1 MRKIK
6 RVWVWV
12 PTILILFIIYS
23 FSAAN
28 GIQSSAMS
36 AGLTDKIIHF
46 FVSVPFLDFNSAQEV
61 ISLQVLHLFIRKLGH
76 LTEYA
81 ALALSMAFALY
92 KYRVNNRR
100 LISCCMVFGFFYAGT
115 DEIHQLFI
123 IGRSGQ
129 FMDVL
134 IDCLGMSAGII
145 FFYVLIRVCH
155 SISIRMRSSS

>member
-6 RVWVWV
+6 RLWVWV
-12 PTILILFIIYS
+12 PTILILCIIYN

-36 AGLTDKIIHF
+36 SGLADKIISF
-46 FVSVPFLDFNSAQEV
+46 FVSVPFIDFNPAQEV

-100 LISCCMVFGFFYAGT
+100 LMSICMVFGFFYAGT

-123 IGRSGQ
+123 TGRSGQ
-129 FMDVL
+129 FTDVL
-134 IDCLGMSAGII
+134 IDCLGMSAGVI
-145 FFYVLIRVCH
+145 FFYVLIRICH
-155 SISIRMRSSS
+155 SLGVRIRSSS